1 MFGLVVMSSLL
12 WVWELEALSLNLAT
26 GSVWEITSYSRL
38 MLTSVFDGAKW
49 TAIAHSNLLL
59 PQARAQQVEC
69 HYSHTQVENVNSG
82 RPHLPIFHLA
92 KKRKKKWTIRSLHMV
107 SYIPSKLIT
116 NLTSWS
122 KFSQFGELKMRGKT
136 PLQTPLRDT
145 NLFKK
150 FQIRFIKPY
159 PS

>member
-1 MFGLVVMSSLL
+1 MSSLL
-12 WVWELEALSLNLAT
+12 RVWELEALSLNLAT

-49 TAIAHSNLLL
+49 TTIAHSDLLL
-59 PQARAQQVEC
+59 PQAQAQQVKC
-69 HYSHTQVENVNSG
+69 HYSHTQVENVNSS

-92 KKRKKKWTIRSLHMV
+92 KKRRKKKKDGQLGLFTWCHTF
-107 SYIPSKLIT
+107 PSKLIT